1 LRSGLRPYAVISIW
15 QSRAAQI
22 YAGLCV
28 VFIVCLVFAVT
39 NLVPHRQPPPA
50 PVDVLSRTQQCRSD
64 LRNAIADKI
73 TPDVW
78 ERISGICYNEVRNE
92 ADLMDFNIR
101 RSVLIEQQTEGRII
115 LWMVVAITLS
125 GVALAGLQLVAA
137 YRLASAGHGD
147 FASAQEVTLEQN
159 KISLKSSVTGLMILV
174 ISFAFF
180 MVYVVWVYTVKELKQ
195 DPAKASSTELSTS
208 TGGYGPPPGGPVKP
222 EPEATTP
229 GTTAAPS
236 AK

>member
-1 LRSGLRPYAVISIW
+1 M
-15 QSRAAQI
+15 
-22 YAGLCV
+22 
-28 VFIVCLVFAVT
+28 IVCLVFAVT

-64 LRNAIADKI
+64 LRSAIPDKI
-73 TPDVW
+73 TPDIW

-92 ADLMDFNIR
+92 ADLTDFNIR
-101 RSVLIEQQTEGRII
+101 RSVLIEQQSEGRII

-137 YRLASAGHGD
+137 YRLASAGHGE
-147 FASAQEVTLEQN
+147 FGSAQEVTLEQN

-180 MVYVVWVYTVKELKQ
+180 MVYVGWVYTVKELKA
-195 DPAKASSTELSTS
+195 PSSSESSTS
-208 TGGYGPPPGGPVKP
+208 TGGYGPPPGGPVKA

-229 GTTAAPS
+229 GIPAAPS

>member
-1 LRSGLRPYAVISIW
+1 
-15 QSRAAQI
+15 
-22 YAGLCV
+22 
-28 VFIVCLVFAVT
+28 
-39 NLVPHRQPPPA
+39 
-50 PVDVLSRTQQCRSD
+50 VLSRTQQCRSD
-64 LRNAIADKI
+64 LRSAIADKI
-73 TPDVW
+73 TPDIW

-92 ADLMDFNIR
+92 ADLTDFNIR
-101 RSVLIEQQTEGRII
+101 RSVLVEQQIEGRII

-137 YRLASAGHGD
+137 YRLASAGHGE
-147 FASAQEVTLEQN
+147 FGSAQEVTLEQN

-180 MVYVVWVYTVKELKQ
+180 MVYVGWVYTVKELK
-195 DPAKASSTELSTS
+195 PPSSSESSTS
-208 TGGYGPPPGGPVKP
+208 TGGYGPPPGGPVKA

-229 GTTAAPS
+229 PIPAAPS

>member
-1 LRSGLRPYAVISIW
+1 MIPIW

-28 VFIVCLVFAVT
+28 AVIVSLVFAVT
-39 NLVPHRQPPPA
+39 NLVPHRQPPPL
-50 PVDVLSRTQQCRSD
+50 PVDIVARTQQCRND
-64 LRNAIADKI
+64 LRNAIADKL
-73 TPDVW
+73 TPDIW
-78 ERISGICYNEVRNE
+78 ERISGICHNEVLGE
-92 ADLMDFNIR
+92 ASLTDFTIR
-101 RSVLIEQQTEGRII
+101 RSALIEQQTEGRII

-180 MVYVVWVYTVKELKQ
+180 MVYVVWVYTVKELKA
-195 DPAKASSTELSTS
+195 PPTASSSESSTS
-208 TGGYGPPPGGPVKP
+208 SGGYGPPPGAAVKP
-222 EPEATTP
+222 ESEATTP
-229 GTTAAPS
+229 AIPTAPS

>member
-1 LRSGLRPYAVISIW
+1 MWSGPRPYAVISIW

-28 VFIVCLVFAVT
+28 VVIVCLVFAVT

-73 TPDVW
+73 TPDIW

-92 ADLMDFNIR
+92 ADLTDFNIR

-180 MVYVVWVYTVKELKQ
+180 MVYVAWVYTVKELKA
-195 DPAKASSTELSTS
+195 PPTASSSESSTS
-208 TGGYGPPPGGPVKP
+208 IGGYGPPPGGPAKP
-222 EPEATTP
+222 ESEATTP
-229 GTTAAPS
+229 AIPGAPS

>member
-1 LRSGLRPYAVISIW
+1 VISIW

-28 VFIVCLVFAVT
+28 AVIVSLVFVVT
-39 NLVPHRQPPPA
+39 HLVPHRQPPPA

-92 ADLMDFNIR
+92 ADLTDFNIR

-147 FASAQEVTLEQN
+147 LGSAQEVTLEQN

-180 MVYVVWVYTVKELKQ
+180 MVYVVWVYTVKELKA
-195 DPAKASSTELSTS
+195 PTASSSESSTS
-208 TGGYGPPPGGPVKP
+208 IGGYGPPPGGPAKP
-222 EPEATTP
+222 ESEPTTP
-229 GTTAAPS
+229 AIPGAPS

>member
-1 LRSGLRPYAVISIW
+1 MAVIVS
-15 QSRAAQI
+15 
-22 YAGLCV
+22 
-28 VFIVCLVFAVT
+28 LVFTVT

-73 TPDVW
+73 TPEIW

-92 ADLMDFNIR
+92 ADLTDFNIR

-180 MVYVVWVYTVKELKQ
+180 MVYVAYVYTVKELKAA
-195 DPAKASSTELSTS
+195 PAASGSESSTS
-208 TGGYGPPPGGPVKP
+208 TGGYGPPPGGTVQPQS
-222 EPEATTP
+222 EATTP
-229 GTTAAPS
+229 AIPATPS
-236 AK
+236 AQ